1 MTKAHQVEH
10 ATFGYDAMVA
20 GIGGV
25 MGHVIETVA
34 CRSFERLYDVP
45 VFDVHMPAPGHRKPS
60 CPKSGGRDRG
70 VGAAPSLP
78 TVWRRNDGTYSAG
91 GHGGLR
97 G

>member
-45 VFDVHMPAPGHRKPS
+45 VFDVHTPAPGHRKPI
-60 CPKSGGRDRG
+60 CPKSGGHEIEAWGPPRPCPRCG
-70 VGAAPSLP
+70 EGTTERTPLAATVG
-78 TVWRRNDGTYSAG
+78 
-91 GHGGLR
+91 
-97 G
+97 